1 MEFSLIN
8 VNLNID
14 RKLFVFMCTGLMLT
28 VVLSDESNPVANVL
42 RAIPPIS
49 ILDRYL
55 IPVIKTAFGYF
66 RGYGN
71 LYGSIGAKVPIH
83 ADSFVPDGMKTPG
96 GGESRGGDAD
106 ADAQAG
112 RPAKAD
118 DDDVVADG
126 SVDTRKSSGSSLR
139 DEGLFMDEEEALS
152 IYSSSQGR
160 GGDYYDEEAMPKSQ
174 MEMSKEK
181 MEDAHEATK
190 YKDNKNSYKKKKKY
204 SP

>member
-1 MEFSLIN
+1 MVMEFSLIN

-14 RKLFVFMCTGLMLT
+14 RKLFIFMCTGLMLT

-49 ILDRYL
+49 ILDRYI
-55 IPVIKTAFGYF
+55 IPVIKTGFGYF

-83 ADSFVPDGMKTPG
+83 TDSFVPDGER
-96 GGESRGGDAD
+96 GERD

-112 RPAKAD
+112 RRVEND
-118 DDDVVADG
+118 NHIVADG
-126 SVDTRKSSGSSLR
+126 SVDTRKPSGSSLR
-139 DEGLFMDEEEALS
+139 DEGLLMDEEEALS
-152 IYSSSQGR
+152 IYSSSQGS
-160 GGDYYDEEAMPKSQ
+160 GGDYFDEEAMPKSQ

-190 YKDNKNSYKKKKKY
+190 YKDHKNSFKKKKKF